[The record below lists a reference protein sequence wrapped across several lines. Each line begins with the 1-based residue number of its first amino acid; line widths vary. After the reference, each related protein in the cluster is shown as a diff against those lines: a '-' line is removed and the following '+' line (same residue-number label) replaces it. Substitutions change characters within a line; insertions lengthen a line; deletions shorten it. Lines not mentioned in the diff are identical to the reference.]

1 MYVRVHFLCRL
12 SRHLVDFYSLLLLL
26 LSLSL
31 FLSEIMGKKQN
42 KSNVTATNSTPPSV
56 NTIQNRDIMQ
66 RMNFLWQAS
75 VYLESSGSGSGCEG
89 SIKRR
94 KVNRRKGEAEGR
106 QGQRE
111 GEGRQGQTFQQ
122 EERQV
127 EEEKEDTAKSR
138 RKIGKM
144 MIGSDLAKVY
154 VQMMKCIG
162 KRTTT
167 GM

>member
-1 MYVRVHFLCRL
+1 MCVCIFC
-12 SRHLVDFYSLLLLL
+12 VDCHVIWLTFTRCF
-26 LSLSL
+26 LSL

-42 KSNVTATNSTPPSV
+42 KSNVAATNSTPPSV

-66 RMNFLWQAS
+66 RMNSLWQAS
-75 VYLESSGSGSGCEG
+75 VYLESCGSGSGYEG

-111 GEGRQGQTFQQ
+111 GEGRQGQTFQ

-127 EEEKEDTAKSR
+127 EEEKEDVAKGR
-138 RKIGKM
+138 RKRGKM

-154 VQMMKCIG
+154 VEMMKCIG

>member
-1 MYVRVHFLCRL
+1 
-12 SRHLVDFYSLLLLL
+12 
-26 LSLSL
+26 
-31 FLSEIMGKKQN
+31 MGKKQN
-42 KSNVTATNSTPPSV
+42 KSNVATTTCTPPNV
-56 NTIQNRDIMQ
+56 NMIQNRDIMQ

-75 VYLESSGSGSGCEG
+75 VYLESCGSGSGYED

-94 KVNRRKGEAEGR
+94 KVNRRKGEAEG
-106 QGQRE
+106 QRE
-111 GEGRQGQTFQQ
+111 E

-127 EEEKEDTAKSR
+127 EEEEKEDVVKGR
-138 RKIGKM
+138 RKKRGEM

>member
-1 MYVRVHFLCRL
+1 M
-12 SRHLVDFYSLLLLL
+12 
-26 LSLSL
+26 
-31 FLSEIMGKKQN
+31 
-42 KSNVTATNSTPPSV
+42 
-56 NTIQNRDIMQ
+56 
-66 RMNFLWQAS
+66 
-75 VYLESSGSGSGCEG
+75 
-89 SIKRR
+89 
-94 KVNRRKGEAEGR
+94 
-106 QGQRE
+106 
-111 GEGRQGQTFQQ
+111 
-122 EERQV
+122 

>member
-1 MYVRVHFLCRL
+1 
-12 SRHLVDFYSLLLLL
+12 
-26 LSLSL
+26 
-31 FLSEIMGKKQN
+31 MGKKQN
-42 KSNVTATNSTPPSV
+42 KSNVAATNSTPPSV

-75 VYLESSGSGSGCEG
+75 VYLESCGSGSGYEG

-106 QGQRE
+106 QGQ
-111 GEGRQGQTFQQ
+111 TFQ

-127 EEEKEDTAKSR
+127 EEEKEDVAKGR
-138 RKIGKM
+138 RKRGKM

-154 VQMMKCIG
+154 VEMMKCIG